1 MNRVDREGEK
11 TLESTSNGPEVLAMR
26 CMEIWGG
33 NRAEENAIGTPGLD
47 LWVFSEPY
55 HADDQG
61 GDVHYISLC
70 GGGIITRLI
79 VADVS
84 GHGEA
89 VGEFSDA
96 LRTLMRRN
104 INKKSQ
110 KGLVHAI
117 NRQFTEL
124 AELRR
129 FATAIVA
136 TYLATNDS
144 LAVCNAAHPRPI
156 WYRAET
162 KTWAVLDH
170 QAAESSQT
178 AMNLPFGIDQASSY
192 DQFIVR
198 LGRDD
203 LVVFYTDALTEAMD
217 PSGTMLGEEGLLEI
231 ARRLDVGTPDN
242 GSAHRYWRRSASTE
256 PGSRPM
262 TTSRS
267 WSCTTT
273 RGRPA
278 SRRSSRSSTSTPR
291 CSD

>member
-1 MNRVDREGEK
+1 LKPE
-11 TLESTSNGPEVLAMR
+11 TSETEAHAMH

-33 NRAEENAIGTPGLD
+33 NRAEDNAIGTPGLD

-79 VADVS
+79 IADVS
-84 GHGEA
+84 GHGSA

-110 KGLVHAI
+110 KGLVRAI

-124 AELRR
+124 AQLQR

-136 TYLATNDS
+136 TYLTTNDS
-144 LAVCNAAHPRPI
+144 LAICNAAHPRPI

-162 KTWAVLDH
+162 RTWLILDH
-170 QAAESSQT
+170 EAAESSQT
-178 AMNLPFGIDQASSY
+178 AMNLPFGIDETSSY

-198 LGRDD
+198 LGLDD
-203 LVVFYTDALTEAMD
+203 RVIFYTDALTEAMA
-217 PSGTMLGEEGLLEI
+217 PSNTMLGEEGLLAI
-231 ARRLDVGTPDN
+231 ARGLDVSCMENLGAALLEKIREHRAGVPADDDVTVLVLHHN
-242 GSAHRYWRRSASTE
+242 GG
-256 PGSRPM
+256 P
-262 TTSRS
+262 
-267 WSCTTT
+267 
-273 RGRPA
+273 
-278 SRRSSRSSTSTPR
+278 PR
-291 CSD
+291 KPSIAEKLDVYAKVFGLKGV

>member
-1 MNRVDREGEK
+1 LKPD
-11 TLESTSNGPEVLAMR
+11 TSDTESHAMR

-33 NRAEENAIGTPGLD
+33 NRAEDNAIGTPGLD

-79 VADVS
+79 IADVS

-89 VGEFSDA
+89 VAEFSDA

-110 KGLVHAI
+110 KGLVRAI

-124 AELRR
+124 AQLQR

-136 TYLATNDS
+136 TYLTTNDS
-144 LAVCNAAHPRPI
+144 LAICNAAHPRPI

-162 KTWAVLDH
+162 KTWSILDH
-170 QAAESSQT
+170 EAAESTET
-178 AMNLPFGIDQASSY
+178 AMNLPFGIDETSSY

-198 LGRDD
+198 LGLDD
-203 LVVFYTDALTEAMD
+203 RVIFYTDALTEAMA
-217 PSGTMLGEEGLLEI
+217 PSNAMLGEEGLLAI
-231 ARRLDVGTPDN
+231 ARGLDVG
-242 GSAHRYWRRSASTE
+242 STE
-256 PGSRPM
+256 NLGAALLEKIRDH
-262 TTSRS
+262 RA
-267 WSCTTT
+267 
-273 RGRPA
+273 GVPA
-278 SRRSSRSSTSTPR
+278 DDDVTVLVLHHNGGPPR
-291 CSD
+291 KPSIGEKLDVYAKVFGLKGV

>member
-1 MNRVDREGEK
+1 MKPAASE
-11 TLESTSNGPEVLAMR
+11 PEAFAMR

-33 NRAEENAIGTPGLD
+33 NQAQENAIGTPGLN

-55 HADDQG
+55 NADDQG

-79 VADVS
+79 IADVS
-84 GHGEA
+84 GHGSA

-110 KGLVHAI
+110 KGLVRAI

-124 AELRR
+124 AQLQR

-136 TYLATNDS
+136 TYLTTNDS
-144 LAVCNAAHPRPI
+144 LAICNAAHPRPI

-162 KTWAVLDH
+162 RTWSILDH
-170 QAAESSQT
+170 DAAEVSQT
-178 AMNLPFGIDQASSY
+178 AMNLPFGIDETSSY

-198 LGRDD
+198 LGLDD
-203 LVVFYTDALTEAMD
+203 RVVFYTDALTEAMA
-217 PSGTMLGEEGLLEI
+217 PSNTMLGEEGLLAI
-231 ARRLDVGTPDN
+231 ARGLDVG
-242 GSAHRYWRRSASTE
+242 STE
-256 PGSRPM
+256 HLGAALLEKIREH
-262 TTSRS
+262 RA
-267 WSCTTT
+267 
-273 RGRPA
+273 GVPA
-278 SRRSSRSSTSTPR
+278 DDDVTVLVLHHNGGPPR
-291 CSD
+291 KPSIGEKLDVYAKVFGLKGV